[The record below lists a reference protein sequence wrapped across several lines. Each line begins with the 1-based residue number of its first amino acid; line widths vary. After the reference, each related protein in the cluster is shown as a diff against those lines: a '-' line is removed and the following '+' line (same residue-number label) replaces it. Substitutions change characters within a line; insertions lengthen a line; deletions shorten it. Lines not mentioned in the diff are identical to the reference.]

1 MYKFQPKSL
10 QISFKIRN
18 ICQFYRKNE
27 LIHQNVWLK
36 SLEIVDRD
44 ANHLTDQRESSA
56 LRNLNLSNN
65 LFTSIPP
72 ALPCLAEDLS
82 RLNMSYNNLRSMGHV
97 TSYPAFLRQLDLSHN
112 EISCWPSLVTVNSG
126 DPYLACYKI
135 ESGSTAATREKS
147 NNDLYSTLCCHKKH
161 LRWARA

>member
-1 MYKFQPKSL
+1 M
-10 QISFKIRN
+10 SF
-18 ICQFYRKNE
+18 YSYSKNE
-27 LIHQNVWLK
+27 LIHQNVWSK

-44 ANHLTDQRESSA
+44 TTQFSELRGSSA

-72 ALPCLAEDLS
+72 ALPCLAENLS

-97 TSYPAFLRQLDLSHN
+97 TSYPVFLRQLDLSHN

-126 DPYLACYKI
+126 DPYLACYNG
-135 ESGSTAATREKS
+135 E
-147 NNDLYSTLCCHKKH
+147 Y
-161 LRWARA
+161 